1 MLIGLCHQKLGF
13 KIMKTALARWTG
25 LISMLLL
32 PGNLWCLR
40 VDRVTITIW
49 HCLFVVLLVVRDGVL
64 FYS

>member
-1 MLIGLCHQKLGF
+1 MLIGLCTQKLGF
-13 KIMKTALARWTG
+13 KIMKTVLARWTG

-49 HCLFVVLLVVRDGVL
+49 HCLFVIALGGERWGFIL
-64 FYS
+64 